1 MIAKANNMIMNYPF
15 DTLMVPE
22 FPAGVMVKTS
32 PSPSAP
38 APQAGLDSGGHLAT
52 GDRTC

>member
-1 MIAKANNMIMNYPF
+1 MIAKANNMIMNHRPF

-38 APQAGLDSGGHLAT
+38 APQAGGTHQSGWYHSQ
-52 GDRTC
+52 

>member
-1 MIAKANNMIMNYPF
+1 MIGKANNMIMNHGHF

-32 PSPSAP
+32 PSP
-38 APQAGLDSGGHLAT
+38 
-52 GDRTC
+52 